1 MANDEPKV
9 WRFLEGIPKH
19 ELEDKLNEFSL
30 QGYQVYRLDRI
41 DLTITDV
48 QVPMGATTGI
58 TVTTHTYDAVL
69 FNPVLLSTRHAADMH
84 KALKE
89 AGVDV
94 GPTSKTGS

>member
-9 WRFLEGIPKH
+9 WRFLEGISKS
-19 ELEDKLNEFSL
+19 ELEDKLNELSL

-41 DLTITDV
+41 HELNV
-48 QVPMGATTGI
+48 VS
-58 TVTTHTYDAVL
+58 YDAVL